1 MECAVL
7 EDEVRQGVFAAVYVD
22 VPAVILERA
31 VDKLEIVQNG
41 APAGPGARGIPPPRR
56 ICGCQLNPHRELI
69 VGADEGY
76 VLETQVF
83 NGRGGAIPDGQRG
96 GVAVIHKSFH
106 HEIFDSP
113 GRAGAIAA
121 GSASAT
127 VKSKSVVHGHREPVF
142 NQDVTAAAEVISIV
156 MVLVLAVDDLDVTH
170 ERFRGSASAQPR
182 YR

>member
-83 NGRGGAIPDGQRG
+83 NGRG
-96 GVAVIHKSFH
+96 
-106 HEIFDSP
+106 EIFDSP